1 MTHMSAAGVGD
12 ICGMN
17 GKPFRDTYRRKS
29 QYKLACQY
37 ADALHERF
45 DAFCELL
52 EKECFPLLKEEN

>member
-1 MTHMSAAGVGD
+1 
-12 ICGMN
+12 MN